1 MRFRLNLQWTILL
14 LVAGGMTGTL
24 LLSAYLHRVI
34 TGSLVEEDRYNAAVS
49 QVVGLAERV
58 VALELLKQPD
68 RLQRDM
74 ALMTNEGSDVKQID
88 VYRGTD
94 TGTELAATSDP
105 RAPRLAT
112 LDENARDNE
121 LGELERP
128 LPDVVTI
135 EVMRHGAR
143 YWMISA
149 RVREGSR
156 PDFVTALVRK
166 NSYSVLVSQMQFQH
180 NLVLATAIAVCVGLL
195 YLLFAQFFRRPA
207 REIAQAMG
215 RARGGDLSSRA
226 EMRRHD
232 ELGEIARR
240 FNEMMEDLSA
250 RDREREALVRT
261 INSFNLELRGQV
273 GAATHDLRAANEALF
288 DSQQRLAR
296 SETLA
301 ALGQVAG
308 SLAHEIGTPLNSI
321 SGHLQLLERR
331 LSDDA
336 DATRRFAII
345 GRQLDFIVGTVRA
358 LLQRVRRPWVGLR
371 LMDLNDLVGEVLWLV
386 TPTLDAHAIAVT
398 STLAGSLP
406 QVLADRDRLH
416 QVFLNLINNSIDA
429 MPNGGT
435 LEIATRLDEQSR
447 VVEITVRDTGIGI
460 PAGGVDCLF
469 EPLWTTKAAGGGFG
483 LAIAREIMIQ
493 HGGAIGVDRQT
504 TNGTVFWLRLP
515 LAQTAEAAS

>member
-1 MRFRLNLQWTILL
+1 
-14 LVAGGMTGTL
+14 
-24 LLSAYLHRVI
+24 
-34 TGSLVEEDRYNAAVS
+34 
-49 QVVGLAERV
+49 
-58 VALELLKQPD
+58 
-68 RLQRDM
+68 
-74 ALMTNEGSDVKQID
+74 
-88 VYRGTD
+88 
-94 TGTELAATSDP
+94 
-105 RAPRLAT
+105 
-112 LDENARDNE
+112 
-121 LGELERP
+121 
-128 LPDVVTI
+128 
-135 EVMRHGAR
+135 
-143 YWMISA
+143 
-149 RVREGSR
+149 
-156 PDFVTALVRK
+156 
-166 NSYSVLVSQMQFQH
+166 
-180 NLVLATAIAVCVGLL
+180 
-195 YLLFAQFFRRPA
+195 
-207 REIAQAMG
+207 
-215 RARGGDLSSRA
+215 
-226 EMRRHD
+226 MRRHD

-273 GAATHDLRAANEALF
+273 DAATHDLRAANEALF

-321 SGHLQLLERR
+321 SGHLQLLARR
-331 LSDDA
+331 LAHDA

-358 LLQRVRRPWVGLR
+358 LLQRVRRPGMGFR
-371 LMDLNDLVGEVLWLV
+371 LTDLNDLVGEVLWLV

-406 QVLADRDRLH
+406 QVMADRDRLH

-429 MPNGGT
+429 MPNGGS

-447 VVEITVRDTGIGI
+447 VVEVTVRDTGIGI
-460 PAGGVDCLF
+460 PEGGVDSVF

-493 HGGAIGVDRQT
+493 HGGAIDVDRAS

-515 LAQTAEAAS
+515 LAQTAEVAS